1 MQVNLSDLIEAI
13 EFENDMLSHY
23 YNKDTGVII
32 YKEDMETASYFA
44 EDIDRVDSMEEWEKE
59 LIEGLYDLK
68 KNPENYIKLPDK
80 EELNELKIM
89 INFCSSFS
97 DIELPKLEEFNDEG
111 KMLHEV
117 KNIIRNKGL
126 INEWYDYREYSE
138 REIVIEWCKKNNI
151 QYIE

>member
-97 DIELPKLEEFNDEG
+97 DI
-111 KMLHEV
+111 
-117 KNIIRNKGL
+117 
-126 INEWYDYREYSE
+126 
-138 REIVIEWCKKNNI
+138 
-151 QYIE
+151 